1 MISSLK
7 FTKKGILNEF
17 PFVRK
22 FDEKLFNSVSER
34 LGLDLDSVD
43 SANVADAG
51 RNAHLAN
58 DGSRRDATFD
68 EDEPRSLNSNMV
80 GIEAMNL
87 DANGNSTAEIQLCSV
102 EARYEMDDYDD
113 DDQDMDEVAIE
124 KEIDAEEMEEL
135 RIEPNDSI
143 IVASKFEDDV
153 SQLEI
158 YVYEQDNLYVHHDI
172 LLSQMALATEVID
185 YNGQYCAVGTFNPI
199 IEVFNVLRFN

>member
-1 MISSLK
+1 MISSVK

-34 LGLDLDSVD
+34 LGLELDSVD
-43 SANVADAG
+43 CANLADAG
-51 RNAHLAN
+51 RNARLAY
-58 DGSRRDATFD
+58 DDSRRVATLA
-68 EDEPRSLNSNMV
+68 EDETRSLNSDMV
-80 GIEAMNL
+80 DIEAMNL
-87 DANGNSTAEIQLCSV
+87 DANGNSTGEMHLGSV
-102 EARYEMDDYDD
+102 ESRYEMDDYDD
-113 DDQDMDEVAIE
+113 EDQDMDGVAVE

-135 RIEPNDSI
+135 RIDPNDSI